1 MVAKAS
7 GNNHGAGNILDGSE
21 ETKFKTEDLP
31 FPWISIEL
39 QRAYRITKIAF
50 LSGDEPIMNLD
61 VRVGTQWIGKY
72 SDGNTRFSGNT
83 RCGMFHGPTVVTQQ
97 WVELDCGYERG
108 IKGGKISFQL
118 TERTKANSPLEIT
131 SVEIFGWGQVCV

>member
-1 MVAKAS
+1 MAVKSS
-7 GNNHGAGNILDGSE
+7 GNSDGVGNVLDGSE
-21 ETKFKTEDLP
+21 ETKFKTEDQP
-31 FPWISIEL
+31 FPWIGIAL
-39 QRAYRITKIAF
+39 QRPYYITKIAF

-61 VRVGTQWIGKY
+61 VRVGGEWIGKQ

-118 TERTKANSPLEIT
+118 TERAKTSSPLEIT
-131 SVEIFGWGQVCV
+131 SVEIFGWGKVCV